1 METQQ
6 QINCKIGT
14 ASVIA
19 ALIGAF
25 GFWLGVSFGRP
36 DNAPQ
41 AILILFLA
49 FGGSFTAP
57 LIGIASYVL
66 GNKEHSRRYATFGIL
81 IGGLFATLIL
91 LPLLV

>member
-1 METQQ
+1 MNTEQ

-25 GFWLGVSFGRP
+25 GFWLVVAFGKP
-36 DNAPQ
+36 DNFVQ
-41 AILILFLA
+41 AILTLLLA

-57 LIGIASYVL
+57 LIGIASYVI
-66 GNKEHSRRYATFGIL
+66 GNKDHSRRYATFGIL
-81 IGGLFATLIL
+81 IGGLFSAL
-91 LPLLV
+91 LLVPLLA

>member
-25 GFWLGVSFGRP
+25 GFWLAVAFGRP
-36 DNAPQ
+36 DNAFV
-41 AILILFLA
+41 AILVLLLA

-57 LIGIASYVL
+57 LIGIASYIF
-66 GNKEHSRRYATFGIL
+66 GNKEHSRRHATFGIL
-81 IGGLFATLIL
+81 IGGLFAALML
-91 LPLLV
+91 LPLLA